1 MYDKPNTMAS
11 KEADRQRL
19 AALMAKHEAAGHTV
33 IQAPGFT
40 SKPMPPRRHTINPE
54 TVLKRKPA
62 PSRRKITSSSAA
74 KQESDAAMAEL
85 AGQLAAKGE
94 SLNSAAVLMK
104 CGRMRLS
111 RIAEEHGIE
120 FAGSGSRPG
129 RTETATQ
136 LAPRRG
142 TAQARNAAVLR
153 EEWP

>member
-1 MYDKPNTMAS
+1 MYDKPHTMAS
-11 KEADRQRL
+11 KEADQQNF
-19 AALMAKHEAAGHTV
+19 AVLMARHIAAGGVTTV
-33 IQAPGFT
+33 VGYTP
-40 SKPMPPRRHTINPE
+40 KPLPPRRSTIDPE

-62 PSRRKITSSSAA
+62 PSRRKAKSSSAA

-129 RTETATQ
+129 RTETATHQ
-136 LAPRRG
+136 APRRG